1 MTELENAKRW
11 AARFEP
17 SLQMMSSIY
26 LGDFKGAKPSVQFYP
41 DGVQYFDP
49 SGYLIHLGFAG
60 VIDLFH
66 PQTFEDFV
74 EAVNYLYGHEEQ
86 HLRSTTDSDYSW
98 GIQRG
103 CEVIV
108 EYIAS
113 VEEKT
118 KKRFRSESDYRKYVE
133 VDLPKKGIYI
143 NWNMLYK
150 LVANQQNALE
160 DGRIERIRQKRFPG
174 FAPLRKK
181 YRYLFWDRE
190 SHFPSEKELEKNPAN
205 RLRVIENSIL
215 TLATCQLYEKGFKET
230 FEGTDIKAE
239 VDALMPQI
247 QAAISS
253 KTCKDM
259 AKNSVK
265 ICEQIAPLFYETCKM
280 SDKDAAVKKML
291 EELLASMIISNH
303 LNGRKKSTEEVDE
316 GSSIDSLFGQ
326 SDLTVTLPD
335 EVYDELV
342 KEMEEESGERKGGIT
357 IQREHPLPKEE
368 KTEEKDSKGDGANSS
383 SDKNESSESNATSSY
398 NKEESK
404 NSSEGTEGSSEGEDN
419 GSSYE
424 SSNEGAE
431 SSNGETKNADNKDF
445 EFSGGMYAEG
455 EDDDSSTE
463 CDTPNVTENTVTPES
478 KMDSEDGGKGAN
490 NTKASGGMGAGG
502 SLEDLKAEMESA
514 AEECRANTFDQVKNV
529 DALNSSRNTSKEA
542 KTKGG
547 KGEAITPNAQT
558 MKDICSD
565 FVENER
571 CYKLTDNLPPVLA
584 QRGKIFQRKC
594 DRFLRSRSTPNL
606 TRLNSGSIDASLIT
620 GLTYGD
626 TDIFKKKG
634 TDKKFDGA
642 VYILIDNSGSMSGN
656 KRKMACGAA
665 AIIEEGFS
673 KFMPLKIVAFDS
685 WDRVIHEKVKD
696 WEETSKRSMS
706 WNFYLHG
713 REGGGNEDG
722 YDIMIATR
730 ELLSRP
736 EEKKLLVVLS
746 DGAPGNRGLVNKAV
760 RDARKKGIK
769 VCGIYFEE
777 GEIEYDETFASMY
790 ERDFICC
797 SHTEIDKNLEKIVKK
812 FSESA

>member
-1 MTELENAKRW
+1 
-11 AARFEP
+11 
-17 SLQMMSSIY
+17 
-26 LGDFKGAKPSVQFYP
+26 
-41 DGVQYFDP
+41 
-49 SGYLIHLGFAG
+49 
-60 VIDLFH
+60 
-66 PQTFEDFV
+66 
-74 EAVNYLYGHEEQ
+74 
-86 HLRSTTDSDYSW
+86 
-98 GIQRG
+98 
-103 CEVIV
+103 
-108 EYIAS
+108 
-113 VEEKT
+113 
-118 KKRFRSESDYRKYVE
+118 
-133 VDLPKKGIYI
+133 
-143 NWNMLYK
+143 
-150 LVANQQNALE
+150 
-160 DGRIERIRQKRFPG
+160 
-174 FAPLRKK
+174 
-181 YRYLFWDRE
+181 
-190 SHFPSEKELEKNPAN
+190 
-205 RLRVIENSIL
+205 
-215 TLATCQLYEKGFKET
+215 
-230 FEGTDIKAE
+230 
-239 VDALMPQI
+239 
-247 QAAISS
+247 
-253 KTCKDM
+253 
-259 AKNSVK
+259 
-265 ICEQIAPLFYETCKM
+265 
-280 SDKDAAVKKML
+280 
-291 EELLASMIISNH
+291 
-303 LNGRKKSTEEVDE
+303 
-316 GSSIDSLFGQ
+316 
-326 SDLTVTLPD
+326 
-335 EVYDELV
+335 
-342 KEMEEESGERKGGIT
+342 
-357 IQREHPLPKEE
+357 
-368 KTEEKDSKGDGANSS
+368 
-383 SDKNESSESNATSSY
+383 
-398 NKEESK
+398 
-404 NSSEGTEGSSEGEDN
+404 
-419 GSSYE
+419 
-424 SSNEGAE
+424 
-431 SSNGETKNADNKDF
+431 
-445 EFSGGMYAEG
+445 
-455 EDDDSSTE
+455 
-463 CDTPNVTENTVTPES
+463 
-478 KMDSEDGGKGAN
+478 
-490 NTKASGGMGAGG
+490 MGAGG